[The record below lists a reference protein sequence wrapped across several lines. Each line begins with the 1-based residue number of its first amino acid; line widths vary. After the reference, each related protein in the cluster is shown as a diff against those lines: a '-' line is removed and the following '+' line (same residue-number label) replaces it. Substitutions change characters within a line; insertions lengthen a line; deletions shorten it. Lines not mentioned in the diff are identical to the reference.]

1 MKYIRQEW
9 KTRNIIPLIDN
20 EVDVL
25 IIENTPCSQI
35 EMFNFLT
42 PYYEVAPQDPLDQM
56 WVSVVSDKRSEQKDN
71 LKGNTELEW
80 HIDKGY
86 AKRPFDMVLL
96 YSVLVGQ
103 DSGDTLFVDNR
114 ITDLIPD
121 YFKKFQDEIVKF
133 DVNRFLHSD
142 QYGYHFR
149 NEIERRWFR
158 RKYGTVNHKLFQQDK
173 RGDYIFYCEAYNII
187 PDADVVK
194 EFLYHPNRIYRHKWK
209 TGELLLYNNK
219 ATNHKREKGGV
230 ERHLW
235 KLALY
240 EK

>member
-86 AKRPFDMVLL
+86 SKNPPEYVAL
-96 YSVLVGQ
+96 YSV
-103 DSGDTLFVDNR
+103 DIDEEAGDTLFVDSR
-114 ITDLIPD
+114 IVEDIPD
-121 YFKKFQDEIVKF
+121 YYKKHKNDIVQF
-133 DVNRFLHSD
+133 DMNRF
-142 QYGYHFR
+142 
-149 NEIERRWFR
+149 I
-158 RKYGTVNHKLFQQDK
+158 
-173 RGDYIFYCEAYNII
+173 YIS
-187 PDADVVK
+187 
-194 EFLYHPNRIYRHKWK
+194 
-209 TGELLLYNNK
+209 
-219 ATNHKREKGGV
+219 
-230 ERHLW
+230 
-235 KLALY
+235 
-240 EK
+240 